1 MEVEDSGEEE
11 KAGSIASNSA
21 AVATTS
27 SDLFSSA
34 PRMLVHPSAPDAASA
49 AEGECCLAVFAAS
62 MPLPRRCDAGAVV
75 LHAKTIIK
83 LDTTF
88 SAVAAVL

>member
-11 KAGSIASNSA
+11 KAGSIASLSA

-49 AEGECCLAVFAAS
+49 AEGECCLAVFATS
-62 MPLPRRCDAGAVV
+62 MPRRCDAGAVV
-75 LHAKTIIK
+75 LHAKNIIK

>member
-49 AEGECCLAVFAAS
+49 APKAS
-62 MPLPRRCDAGAVV
+62 VASLFLLLPCRC
-75 LHAKTIIK
+75 H
-83 LDTTF
+83 
-88 SAVAAVL
+88 VAAMPVPSCCMLKL